1 MPKVVLTTFFLF
13 RKSRYNITMKSSL
26 PPASEWEKPNRSD
39 RLVRL
44 IVILFLTALV
54 IFGLFLAQSQ
64 GWIQI
69 PS

>member
-1 MPKVVLTTFFLF
+1 
-13 RKSRYNITMKSSL
+13 MKSSL
-26 PPASEWEKPNRSD
+26 PPTSEWEKPNRSD